1 MKIGDF
7 ARLCGTRI
15 SILQHYDKVGVL
27 RPVYVDRFTNYR
39 YYDSSQAVL
48 FERIRQLK
56 AVGFTLTEI
65 KRILHTNCT
74 DAEISEIFK
83 KKKAALERQLNMLE
97 QLKDM
102 ISGSPVFRRRPLFVS
117 VWGRMDKGR

>member
-15 SILQHYDKVGVL
+15 PILQHYYKVGVL

-39 YYDSSQAVL
+39 YYDPSQAVL

-83 KKKAALERQLNMLE
+83 KEESCFGTTTEYVGTTERYDIRKSCFQKAATVRLCMGKN
-97 QLKDM
+97 
-102 ISGSPVFRRRPLFVS
+102 G
-117 VWGRMDKGR
+117 